1 MSNAKIQPLSDL
13 ERFDLLQAMF
23 PGELSDDDDGWDAM
37 EDLVYDKF
45 NIDAE
50 DFDRLVGHLVMCAP
64 VMGSP
69 LTGTQHHVLGSI
81 SVSNGQQHVMA
92 AVKREAAIQQ
102 EEEES
107 SHA

>member
-1 MSNAKIQPLSDL
+1 MSKQKIQPLSDL

-23 PGELSDDDDGWDAM
+23 PGELSDDDAGWDAM
-37 EDLVYDKF
+37 EDLVYDRF
-45 NIDAE
+45 NIDVE

-81 SVSNGQQHVMA
+81 SISGNQQHMTA
-92 AVKREAAIQQ
+92 AVKREAIISKA
-102 EEEES
+102 EEPGQ
-107 SHA
+107 

>member
-1 MSNAKIQPLSDL
+1 MSTANIQALTDL

-23 PGELSDDDDGWDAM
+23 PGELSDDNDGWDAM

-64 VMGSP
+64 IMGSP

-92 AVKREAAIQQ
+92 AVKREAAIKQ
-102 EEEES
+102 EEEPT
-107 SHA
+107 A

>member
-23 PGELSDDDDGWDAM
+23 PGELSDDDNGWDAM

-50 DFDRLVGHLVMCAP
+50 DFDLLVGHLVMCAP
-64 VMGSP
+64 AMGSP
-69 LTGTQHHVLGSI
+69 LTGTAHHVLGKISI
-81 SVSNGQQHVMA
+81 SDGQQQMMA
-92 AVKREAAIQQ
+92 AVKREAATQ
-102 EEEES
+102 EEEPTQ
-107 SHA
+107 

>member
-1 MSNAKIQPLSDL
+1 MNKAKIQPLSDL

-23 PGELSDDDDGWDAM
+23 PGELSDDNDGWDAM

-69 LTGTQHHVLGSI
+69 LTGTQHHVLGTISI
-81 SVSNGQQHVMA
+81 SNGQQHVMA
-92 AVKREAAIQQ
+92 AVKREAATQKA
-102 EEEES
+102 EEPT
-107 SHA
+107 A